1 MNTQLSDARVIVY
14 HKHPTS
20 ARTVFLRLNSRVC
33 LFDPLPDLAVLLEVS
48 IDSPVLIHPAPLL
61 AKAEQFFGM
70 KSGHLELDKEFQ
82 AQLDIPQ
89 GLVAIFLA
97 RCTVMDP
104 PSELV
109 AAKAGKFI
117 ALTEAR
123 GLPPV
128 ELELLRRA
136 YSVIMEG

>member
-1 MNTQLSDARVIVY
+1 MNTQLSDARVLIY

-20 ARTVFLRLNSRVC
+20 ARTVFLRLNNSVC
-33 LFDPLPDLAVLLEVS
+33 LFEPLPELSQLLEVPV
-48 IDSPVLIHPAPLL
+48 DSPVLIHPAPLL
-61 AKAEQFFGM
+61 TAAEQFFGM
-70 KSGHLELDKEFQ
+70 NSGALEWDKEFH
-82 AQLDIPQ
+82 AQLDVPH
-89 GLVAIFLA
+89 GLVAVFLA
-97 RCTVMDP
+97 RCKLMDP
-104 PSELV
+104 PRELV
-109 AAKAGKFI
+109 AEKAAKFI

>member
-1 MNTQLSDARVIVY
+1 MNTQLSDARILIY
-14 HKHPTS
+14 HKQSTS
-20 ARTVFLRLNSRVC
+20 ARTLFLRWNNSVC
-33 LFDPLPDLAVLLEVS
+33 LFEPLPELSQLLETEV
-48 IDSPVLIHPAPLL
+48 DSPVLIHPAPLL

-70 KSGHLELDKEFQ
+70 DSGDLEWDKEFH
-82 AQLDIPQ
+82 AQLDVPQ
-89 GLVAIFLA
+89 GLVAVFLV
-97 RCTVMDP
+97 RCKHMDP
-104 PSELV
+104 PRELV
-109 AAKAGKFI
+109 AAQEAKFI